1 MTYAG
6 QTFGGSAFGSTS
18 DAVRDFIARGEL
30 TTIGTAIISFDA
42 VGLSTTEGQTKTIEA
57 GTRAMVVQVNNSGEL
72 NVSGQINTTD
82 TAAEV
87 STETLTVD
95 GDVVFTAVGDGLFI
109 FGGQSKT
116 IRTGE
121 RLIAFE
127 VNLSGELNVDGTLNV
142 DDTGLGVSS
151 GSLTT
156 LGDIVATPQRVEV
169 TSETATV
176 LGDTAA
182 IQVAVE
188 STADEL
194 RIDPS
199 ADAISFIPLVRAD
212 SFGIDYD
219 DEESVTLNAEQ
230 E

>member
-1 MTYAG
+1 MSYGSSAYG
-6 QTFGGSAFGSTS
+6 SASFGGVARIA
-18 DAVRDFIARGEL
+18 DIARGEL
-30 TTIGTAIISFDA
+30 SIDGTAIISFEA

-72 NVSGQINTTD
+72 NVAGEINTTD

-87 STETLTVD
+87 STETLSID
-95 GDVVFTAVGDGLFI
+95 GDAAFTAVGDGLLI

-142 DDTGLGVSS
+142 DDTALGVSS
-151 GSLTT
+151 ESLTT
-156 LGDIVATPQRVEV
+156 LGDIVANPQRAEIA
-169 TSETATV
+169 SDTATI

-182 IQVAVE
+182 VQL
-188 STADEL
+188 TAETTAGEL
-194 RIDPS
+194 RIDPA
-199 ADAISFIPLVRAD
+199 ADAISFIPLTRGD

-230 E
+230 D

>member
-1 MTYAG
+1 M
-6 QTFGGSAFGSTS
+6 
-18 DAVRDFIARGEL
+18 AVPNGLLENRPEL
-30 TTIGTAIISFDA
+30 PVVIPPAEF
-42 VGLSTTEGQTKTIEA
+42 EA
-57 GTRAMVVQVNNSGEL
+57 DMRL
-72 NVSGQINTTD
+72 
-82 TAAEV
+82 
-87 STETLTVD
+87 VD
-95 GDVVFTAVGDGLFI
+95 GVVCGDGPDGF
-109 FGGQSKT
+109 
-116 IRTGE
+116 
-121 RLIAFE
+121 LIA
-127 VNLSGELNVDGTLNV
+127 
-142 DDTGLGVSS
+142 
-151 GSLTT
+151 SLTT